1 MKIELFVFLEF
12 LVVCISCISSI
23 EHRVVGISCI
33 SSNED
38 RVVCISCSN
47 QSLYLEGKHLVCKCP
62 PASEEG
68 EQDDLGTKEQAR
80 RRGR

>member
-1 MKIELFVFLEF
+1 MHKPFGEMSYTGVDI
-12 LVVCISCISSI
+12 
-23 EHRVVGISCI
+23 
-33 SSNED
+33 NEE

-62 PASEEG
+62 PAAEEG

-80 RRGR
+80 

>member
-1 MKIELFVFLEF
+1 MLNPKKAQTFWRN
-12 LVVCISCISSI
+12 VVHIG
-23 EHRVVGISCI
+23 VD
-33 SSNED
+33 SNED

-47 QSLYLEGKHLVCKCP
+47 QSLYLEGEHLVCKCP

-80 RRGR
+80 